1 MHKVVY
7 HQLIW
12 LFPGDGSEYENVW
25 HIAMGWGS
33 TENDIKTG
41 SSVPLEVMILW
52 VVIHIIKKHEKS
64 GGHRE

>member
-1 MHKVVY
+1 
-7 HQLIW
+7 
-12 LFPGDGSEYENVW
+12 
-25 HIAMGWGS
+25 MGWGS